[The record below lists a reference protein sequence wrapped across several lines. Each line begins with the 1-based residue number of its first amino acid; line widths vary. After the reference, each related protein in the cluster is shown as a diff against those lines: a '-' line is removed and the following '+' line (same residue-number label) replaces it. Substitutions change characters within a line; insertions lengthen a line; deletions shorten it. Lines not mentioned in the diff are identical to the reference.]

1 MITVSTRFY
10 RKKINYFGTALSI
23 VILVGLV
30 GPWINLSYDSFVVLN
45 PATRLGEKHYHS
57 RIELSPFYATVRTDN
72 HVVSRVWFVSPGT
85 TLAGIIITIVSVLN
99 CINYRKRYV
108 YFLIFYAYVIGLFT
122 FFLSLGRGVS
132 LGVFTKP
139 GWGITIAL
147 VSTLF
152 LFIHAFIKMTGGTVS
167 RYI

>member
-1 MITVSTRFY
+1 VNTRLLRKNINFLGTV
-10 RKKINYFGTALSI
+10 LSI
-23 VILVGLV
+23 LILLGLV

-45 PATRLGEKHYHS
+45 PTTRLGEKHYHS

-72 HVVSRVWFVSPGT
+72 QLESRVWFVSPGT
-85 TLAGIIITIVSVLN
+85 TLAGIIITIVAVLN
-99 CINYRKRYV
+99 CINYRKRYM
-108 YFLIFYAYVIGLFT
+108 YFLILFAYIIGLFA

-132 LGVFTKP
+132 IGVFTKP
-139 GWGITIAL
+139 GWGITLAL
-147 VSTLF
+147 ALTLL